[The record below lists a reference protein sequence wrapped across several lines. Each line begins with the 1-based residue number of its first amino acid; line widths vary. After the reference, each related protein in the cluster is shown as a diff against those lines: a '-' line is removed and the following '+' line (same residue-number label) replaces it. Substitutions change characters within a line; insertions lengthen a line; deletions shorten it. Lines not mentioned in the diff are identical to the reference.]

1 MLLIYLKSNVECVTL
16 DVLNGS
22 SCALSPSERH
32 WTSPRLTKERLSYP
46 PIHISQ
52 LPFLMGPSFHVWA
65 LIHTVIGNVKSDLDV
80 GPAEASLADWYWACG
95 SRLVLI

>member
-1 MLLIYLKSNVECVTL
+1 MRDFGCAQWFLLCPKPIRETL
-16 DVLNGS
+16 DKPKTYERTTLLPYNPHLSITSFDVYFL
-22 SCALSPSERH
+22 SC
-32 WTSPRLTKERLSYP
+32 
-46 PIHISQ
+46 
-52 LPFLMGPSFHVWA
+52 MG